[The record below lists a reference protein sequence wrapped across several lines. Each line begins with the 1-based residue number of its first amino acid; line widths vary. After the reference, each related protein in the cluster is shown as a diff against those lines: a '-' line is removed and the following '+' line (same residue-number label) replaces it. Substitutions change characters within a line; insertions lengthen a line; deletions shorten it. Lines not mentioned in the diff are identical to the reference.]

1 MGCKVLI
8 IEDNPQNLYLAG
20 YLLETAGFEVVSAAD
35 GLSGVALAESAV
47 PDIVLMDILLPG
59 IDGYEATR
67 RIKAVSGLAHVP
79 VVALTAYS
87 MEGDEAA
94 ALAAG
99 CDGYISKPIDPADFV
114 SRVSAFLGDGS
125 AGAYEA

>member
-1 MGCKVLI
+1 MGYKALI
-8 IEDNPQNLYLAG
+8 IEDNPQNLYL
-20 YLLETAGFEVVSAAD
+20 LENAGFEVVSASD
-35 GLSGVALAESAV
+35 GLTGVELAGSLI

-67 RIKAVSGLAHVP
+67 RIKTIPGLFDVP
-79 VVALTAYS
+79 VIALTAYS

-114 SRVSAFLGDGS
+114 ERVDAFLDRRASG
-125 AGAYEA
+125 ETT